1 MIKYNLD
8 CDSVKRQLELQS
20 KISSNVNNL
29 QQISYAKKSLKQTRY
44 AENVIRAEYI
54 LLRMNN
60 ILPVCLVLISVD
72 LIVY

>member
-44 AENVIRAEYI
+44 AENVLYQSWIYFIKNE
-54 LLRMNN
+54 
-60 ILPVCLVLISVD
+60 
-72 LIVY
+72 